1 MKRQEFDKLTKA
13 LESAGWELIEVQEES
28 SRRSQIMGTVITQ
41 DSPQDGLT
49 LRVKGFVAISNAN
62 R

>member
-49 LRVKGFVAISNAN
+49 LRVKGLKLS
-62 R
+62 